1 MKPIDRYR
9 QIQARKEDAD
19 FQDEVNSDDA
29 GMFFLKVTL
38 ALIFWV
44 AVLELLGVIP

>member
-9 QIQARKEDAD
+9 QVQNMREDAD